1 MPNKK
6 YFLNKEKS
14 ETIELYWKGAYK
26 EVTVAFNGQPVAT
39 LNREDVSAG
48 KSIEL
53 PNGKTF
59 EIKLTGGL
67 FAALTTKIDGRHIPN
82 SQGDPVY
89 QLKQIF
95 YLLIFLGAL
104 NVIIG
109 LVFSVKD
116 VKIDAF
122 EGVGYL
128 NVVIGLVY
136 IGLGY
141 GVSKGS
147 MPAMILIAVLMA
159 ADLIFAAMYSTQTG
173 SSSGI
178 IIKVL
183 FVVFIMRGFRYIK
196 DYKALKSE
204 F

>member
-14 ETIELYWKGAYK
+14 ETIELTWKGAYK
-26 EVTVAFNGQPVAT
+26 EVIVAFNGQPVAT

-82 SQGDPVY
+82 SQGDPAY

-95 YLLIFLGAL
+95 YLLIFLGVL
-104 NVIIG
+104 NIIMG
-109 LVFSVKD
+109 LVFASSNI
-116 VKIDAF
+116 KIDAF
-122 EGVGYL
+122 EGIGYV
-128 NVVIGLVY
+128 NVIIGIVY

-141 GVSKGS
+141 AVSKGS
-147 MPAMILIAVLMA
+147 MPAMILTTMLIA
-159 ADLIFAAMYSTQTG
+159 ADLIFAAMYTTQTG

-183 FVVFIMRGFRYIK
+183 FVVFIVRGFRYIK
-196 DYKALKSE
+196 EYKALKNE
-204 F
+204 L